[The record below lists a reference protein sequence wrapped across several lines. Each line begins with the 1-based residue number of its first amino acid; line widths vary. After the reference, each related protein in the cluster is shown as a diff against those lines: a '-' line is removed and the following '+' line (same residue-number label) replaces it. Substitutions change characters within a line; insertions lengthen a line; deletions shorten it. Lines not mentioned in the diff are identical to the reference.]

1 MSLAVIDD
9 FYNFDLL
16 NDVEKKWYFEE
27 AFLSSIF
34 PSSKKDLQNI
44 QHIFCLISNR
54 ILIADFENFTD
65 Y

>member
-16 NDVEKKWYFEE
+16 NEDEKIDILKKQFYLFHHQKNIEK
-27 AFLSSIF
+27 IF
-34 PSSKKDLQNI
+34 NN
-44 QHIFCLISNR
+44 IFCLISNR
-54 ILIADFENFTD
+54 ILIADFENNTD